1 MFVVHSTLSEQSLQK
16 NSECNSDSDQPNLKV
31 SMAYNLRHDFPISSV
46 EPFVKDIIRS
56 VASLPRRQKQLVL
69 VLMDLCALP
78 LMMWLAYAIRLA
90 RPNVEVMSGL
100 EAWYLYV
107 SILGVLIFALLGI
120 YSAIVRSFNEDYLLR
135 ISIGT
140 FVQIV
145 ALYVIKKL
153 DLAFIPMSIP
163 LMYGF
168 MLFSYMWWSR
178 AVIRYATIKTF
189 AKKQTLTRVAIYGA
203 GLAGQQIAAAL
214 NRSDDYLPVCFIDD
228 KKSLQ
233 GQSLSGL
240 KIYSPKRAATKF
252 GKFAIAEV
260 LLAMPSVGRARKKEI
275 IESFDSADVK
285 IMELPGVTQLV
296 DGQVQIS
303 DIHEVDIIDLLG
315 RDPVPPKPE
324 LLEKNIKD
332 KVVMVTGA
340 GGSIG
345 SELCRQIVKHQPK
358 MLVLFEM
365 SEFALYS
372 IDRELQTSGIRVI
385 PVLGSVTNQTKL
397 ERIIAQY
404 KVQTVYHAAAYKHV
418 PLVEANP
425 FEGIYNTSIGTARSV
440 DAAVNQGVE
449 TFVLIST
456 DKAVRPTNVMGASK
470 RMAELYCQGLASTN
484 PKTQISIVRFGNV
497 LGSSGSVVPLFKKQ
511 IAQGGPVTVTH
522 PEVTRY
528 FMTIPEAAQLV
539 IQAGAM
545 GTGGDVFLLD
555 MGEPVKIVDL
565 AKQMIRLSGFKT
577 MDDKGNGDIEIQFT
591 GLRPGE
597 KLYEELL
604 IDQENV
610 EKTGH
615 ERILKSFE
623 KYSEYPEI
631 YKVFNSLSESVDHS
645 NFNQLTDILKK
656 YVDGY
661 RAC

>member
-1 MFVVHSTLSEQSLQK
+1 
-16 NSECNSDSDQPNLKV
+16 
-31 SMAYNLRHDFPISSV
+31 
-46 EPFVKDIIRS
+46 VKDIIRS
-56 VASLPRRQKQLVL
+56 IASLPRRQKQVVL
-69 VLMDLCALP
+69 VTMDLCMLP

-90 RPNVEVMSGL
+90 RPNVTVMQGL
-100 EAWYLYV
+100 EAWYIYV
-107 SILGVLIFALLGI
+107 AITGVLIFALLGI
-120 YSAIVRSFNEDYLLR
+120 YRAIVRSFNEDYLLR
-135 ISIGT
+135 ISIAT
-140 FVQIV
+140 FIQIV
-145 ALYVIKKL
+145 ALYAVKKL
-153 DLAFIPMSIP
+153 DFAFIPMSIP

-178 AVIRYATIKTF
+178 AVIRYATLKTF
-189 AKKQTLTRVAIYGA
+189 AKKQIRKRVAIYGA

-228 KKSLQ
+228 EKSLR

-240 KIYSPKRAATKF
+240 KIYSPQKAQKKLGKF
-252 GKFAIAEV
+252 GIEEV
-260 LLAMPSVGRARKKEI
+260 LLAMPSVGRTRKKEI
-275 IESFDSADVK
+275 IESFEATDVK

-296 DGQVQIS
+296 DGKVKVS
-303 DIHEVDIIDLLG
+303 DIREVDIIDLLG

-324 LLEKNIKD
+324 LLEKNIKN

-372 IDRELQTSGIRVI
+372 IDRELQTSGMQIVPI
-385 PVLGSVTNQTKL
+385 LGSVTNQAKL
-397 ERIIAQY
+397 ERILQQY
-404 KVQTVYHAAAYKHV
+404 QVKTVYHAAAYKHV

-425 FEGIYNTSIGTARSV
+425 LEGIYNTSIGTQRSV
-440 DAAVNQGVE
+440 NAAVAKGVE

-470 RMAELYCQGLASTN
+470 RMAELYCQGLAATN

-545 GTGGDVFLLD
+545 GMGGDVFLLD
-555 MGEPVKIVDL
+555 MGDSVKVVEL
-565 AKQMIRLSGFKT
+565 AKQMIRLSGFRPVNEDG
-577 MDDKGNGDIEIQFT
+577 MGDIKILFT

-604 IDQENV
+604 IDVENI
-610 EKTGH
+610 KYTDH
-615 ERILKSFE
+615 ERILKSYENYFTFE
-623 KYSEYPEI
+623 EIQSGFLNFEMLIKEFDIDAVKVVLHHYVEGYS
-631 YKVFNSLSESVDHS
+631 
-645 NFNQLTDILKK
+645 
-656 YVDGY
+656 
-661 RAC
+661 

>member
-1 MFVVHSTLSEQSLQK
+1 M
-16 NSECNSDSDQPNLKV
+16 
-31 SMAYNLRHDFPISSV
+31 
-46 EPFVKDIIRS
+46 KDIIRYL
-56 VASLPRRQKQLVL
+56 ASLPRHQKQIVL
-69 VLMDLCALP
+69 VAMDICVLP
-78 LMMWLAYAIRLA
+78 VIMWLVYAIRLA
-90 RPNVEVMSGL
+90 RPNVLVMEGL
-100 EAWYLYV
+100 EFWYLYV
-107 SILGVLIFALLGI
+107 GAFGVLIFALIGI

-135 ISIGT
+135 LSIAT
-140 FVQIV
+140 FIQIV
-145 ALYVIKKL
+145 ALYAVKKL

-168 MLFSYMWWSR
+168 VLFSWMWWSR
-178 AVIRYATIKTF
+178 ALIRYLTLRTF
-189 AKKQTLTRVAIYGA
+189 AKKANRKRVAIYGA

-214 NRSDDYLPVCFIDD
+214 FRSDNYLPVCFIDD
-228 KKSLQ
+228 KASLQ

-240 KIYSPKRAATKF
+240 KIYSPKKAL
-252 GKFAIAEV
+252 GKFRKFHIEEI

-275 IESFDSADVK
+275 IESFEQADVK

-296 DGQVQIS
+296 DGQVKVS
-303 DIHEVDIIDLLG
+303 DIREVDIIDLLG

-324 LLEKNIKD
+324 LLEKNIKN
-332 KVVMVTGA
+332 KVVIVTGA

-358 MLVLFEM
+358 LLVLFEM

-372 IDRELQTSGIRVI
+372 IDRELQTSGVQVV
-385 PVLGSVTNQTKL
+385 PVLGSVTNQVKL
-397 ERIIAQY
+397 ERILQQY
-404 KVQTVYHAAAYKHV
+404 QVQTVYHAAAYKHV

-425 FEGIYNTSIGTARSV
+425 FEGVYNTSIGTARSV

-470 RMAELYCQGLASTN
+470 RMAELYCQGLAATK

-545 GTGGDVFLLD
+545 GMGGDVFLLD
-555 MGEPVKIVDL
+555 MGEPVKIIDL
-565 AKQMIRLSGFKT
+565 AKQMIRLSGLRPV
-577 MDDKGNGDIEIQFT
+577 DENGIGDIEIQFT

-604 IDQENV
+604 IDAEGVGTTEHQ
-610 EKTGH
+610 
-615 ERILKSFE
+615 RILKSFE
-623 KYSEYPEI
+623 KYFSFQEI
-631 YKVFNSLSESVDHS
+631 KMIFKQFESIFWE
-645 NFNQLTDILKK
+645 NNQDNLNEILTK
-656 YVDGY
+656 YVDGFI
-661 RAC
+661 R

>member
-1 MFVVHSTLSEQSLQK
+1 M
-16 NSECNSDSDQPNLKV
+16 
-31 SMAYNLRHDFPISSV
+31 
-46 EPFVKDIIRS
+46 
-56 VASLPRRQKQLVL
+56 
-69 VLMDLCALP
+69 VLMDICILP

-90 RPNVEVMSGL
+90 RPNVQVMQGL
-100 EAWYLYV
+100 DAWYIYV
-107 SILGVLIFALLGI
+107 GVVGILIFALLGI
-120 YSAIVRSFNEDYLLR
+120 YRAIVRSFNEDYLLR
-135 ISIGT
+135 ILIGT
-140 FVQIV
+140 FIQIV
-145 ALYVIKKL
+145 ALYTIKKL
-153 DLAFIPMSIP
+153 NVAFIPMSIP

-178 AVIRYATIKTF
+178 AVIRYATLKTF
-189 AKKQTLTRVAIYGA
+189 AKKQSRKRVAIYGA

-228 KKSLQ
+228 KRSLH

-240 KIYSPKRAATKF
+240 KIYSPKKAQKKLGKF
-252 GKFAIAEV
+252 GIEEV

-275 IESFDSADVK
+275 IESFEATDVK

-296 DGQVQIS
+296 DGKVKVS
-303 DIHEVDIIDLLG
+303 DIREVDIIDLLG

-324 LLEKNIKD
+324 LLEKNIKH

-358 MLVLFEM
+358 LLVLFEM

-372 IDRELQTSGIRVI
+372 IDRELQTSGVQVI
-385 PVLGSVTNQTKL
+385 PVLGSVTNQQKL
-397 ERIIAQY
+397 ERILQQY
-404 KVQTVYHAAAYKHV
+404 AVQTVYHTAAYKHV

-425 FEGIYNTSIGTARSV
+425 FEGIYNTSIGTQRSV
-440 DAAVNQGVE
+440 DAAVAQGVE

-565 AKQMIRLSGFKT
+565 AKQMIRLSGFRAI
-577 MDDKGNGDIEIQFT
+577 DENGLGDIEIQFT

-604 IDQENV
+604 IDADNV
-610 EKTGH
+610 EKTKH

-623 KYSEYPEI
+623 KYREYDEI
-631 YKVFNSLSESVDHS
+631 TFIFCDLKKLCYS
-645 NFNQLTDILKK
+645 NNLLLLNDILTK

-661 RAC
+661 LCK

>member
-1 MFVVHSTLSEQSLQK
+1 M
-16 NSECNSDSDQPNLKV
+16 
-31 SMAYNLRHDFPISSV
+31 
-46 EPFVKDIIRS
+46 KDIIRYL
-56 VASLPRRQKQLVL
+56 ASLPRRQKQIVL
-69 VLMDLCALP
+69 VAMDICVLP
-78 LMMWLAYAIRLA
+78 VIMWLVYAIRLA
-90 RPNVEVMSGL
+90 TPNVAVMQGL
-100 EAWYLYV
+100 DFWYVYV
-107 SILGVLIFALLGI
+107 GVFGVLIFTLLGI

-135 ISIGT
+135 LSIAT
-140 FVQIV
+140 FIQIV
-145 ALYVIKKL
+145 GLYAIKKL
-153 DLAFIPMSIP
+153 NLAFIPMSIP

-168 MLFSYMWWSR
+168 VLFSYMWWSR
-178 AVIRYATIKTF
+178 AVIRYATLRTF
-189 AKKQTLTRVAIYGA
+189 AKKQNRKRVAIYGA

-214 NRSDDYLPVCFIDD
+214 HRSDDYLPICFIDD
-228 KKSLQ
+228 KASLH

-240 KIYSPKRAATKF
+240 KIYAPKKALGKL
-252 GKFAIAEV
+252 GKFHIEEI
-260 LLAMPSVGRARKKEI
+260 LLAMPSVGRARKKEM
-275 IESFDSADVK
+275 IESFELADVK

-296 DGQVQIS
+296 GGQVQVS
-303 DIHEVDIIDLLG
+303 DIREVDIIDLLG

-324 LLEKNIKD
+324 LLEKNIKN

-358 MLVLFEM
+358 LLVLFEM

-372 IDRELQTSGIRVI
+372 IDRELQNSGIQVV
-385 PVLGSVTNQTKL
+385 PVLGSVTNQAKL
-397 ERIIAQY
+397 ERIIAEYQ
-404 KVQTVYHAAAYKHV
+404 VQTVYHAAAYKHV

-484 PKTQISIVRFGNV
+484 PQTQISIVRFGNV

-565 AKQMIRLSGFKT
+565 AKQMIRLSGFRPV
-577 MDDKGNGDIEIQFT
+577 DENGLGDIEIQFT

-604 IDQENV
+604 IDEENV
-610 EKTGH
+610 EKTEH
-615 ERILKSFE
+615 ERILRSYE
-623 KYSEYPEI
+623 KYYNFEEI
-631 YKVFNSLSESVDHS
+631 YTVFIQLEQSCRIY
-645 NFNQLTDILKK
+645 NFLKIIEFLKK

-661 RAC
+661 SYNDESKYTE

>member
-1 MFVVHSTLSEQSLQK
+1 MFW
-16 NSECNSDSDQPNLKV
+16 
-31 SMAYNLRHDFPISSV
+31 
-46 EPFVKDIIRS
+46 
-56 VASLPRRQKQLVL
+56 

-78 LMMWLAYAIRLA
+78 IMLWLVYAIRLA
-90 RPNVEVMSGL
+90 KPDVAVMQGIDF
-100 EAWYLYV
+100 WYLYV
-107 SILGVLIFALLGI
+107 GVIGVVIFAFLGV
-120 YSAIVRSFNEDYLLR
+120 YRAIVRSFNEDYLLR
-135 ISIGT
+135 ILIAT
-140 FVQIV
+140 FIQIV
-145 ALYVIKKL
+145 ALYAIKKL
-153 DLAFIPMSIP
+153 SLAFIPMSIP

-168 MLFSYMWWSR
+168 VLFSYMWWSR
-178 AVIRYATIKTF
+178 AIVRYVTLRTF
-189 AKKQTLTRVAIYGA
+189 AKKQQRKRVAIYGA

-214 NRSDDYLPVCFIDD
+214 NRSDDYLPVFFIDD

-233 GQSLSGL
+233 GRSLSGL
-240 KIYSPKRAATKF
+240 KIYSAKRAQHQLA
-252 GKFAIAEV
+252 KFAIEEI
-260 LLAMPSVGRARKKEI
+260 LLAMPSVGRIRKKEL
-275 IESFDSADVK
+275 IESFQQSNVK

-296 DGQVQIS
+296 DGRVHVS
-303 DIHEVDIIDLLG
+303 DIREVDIIDLLG
-315 RDPVPPKPE
+315 RDPVPPKVE
-324 LLEKNIKD
+324 LLEKNIQH

-358 MLVLFEM
+358 CLILFEI

-372 IDRELQTSGIRVI
+372 IDRELQNSTIQIVPI
-385 PVLGSVTNQTKL
+385 LGSVTHQAKL
-397 ERIIAQY
+397 ERVIAEYQ
-404 KVQTVYHAAAYKHV
+404 VQTVYHAAAYKHV

-440 DAAVNQGVE
+440 DAAVNKGVE

-470 RMAELYCQGLASTN
+470 RMAELYCQGLAAIH

-497 LGSSGSVVPLFKKQ
+497 LGSSGSVVPLFKQQ
-511 IAQGGPVTVTH
+511 IAQGGPITVTD

-555 MGEPVKIVDL
+555 MGEPIKIVDL
-565 AKQMIRLSGFKT
+565 AQQMIRLSGLKPINE
-577 MDDKGNGDIEIQFT
+577 KGIGDIAIQFT

-604 IDQENV
+604 IDAENV
-610 EKTGH
+610 QKTAH
-615 ERILKSFE
+615 ERILRSYEHF
-623 KYSEYPEI
+623 YMWSEI
-631 YKVFNSLSESVDHS
+631 DQIFQDLNQCVDNNNLNWVFH
-645 NFNQLTDILKK
+645 ILEK

-661 RAC
+661 QPSKFLKIL

>member
-1 MFVVHSTLSEQSLQK
+1 M
-16 NSECNSDSDQPNLKV
+16 
-31 SMAYNLRHDFPISSV
+31 
-46 EPFVKDIIRS
+46 KDIIRS
-56 VASLPRRQKQLVL
+56 IASLPRRQKQIVL
-69 VLMDLCALP
+69 VLMDICVLP

-90 RPNVEVMSGL
+90 RPNVQVMQGL
-100 EAWYLYV
+100 DAWYIYV
-107 SILGVLIFALLGI
+107 GIFGIAIFALLGI
-120 YSAIVRSFNEDYLLR
+120 YRAIVRSFNEDYLLR
-135 ISIGT
+135 ILIGT
-140 FVQIV
+140 FIQIV
-145 ALYVIKKL
+145 ALYTIKKL
-153 DLAFIPMSIP
+153 NVAFIPMSIP

-178 AVIRYATIKTF
+178 AFIRYATLKTF
-189 AKKQTLTRVAIYGA
+189 AKKQSRKRVAIYGA

-228 KKSLQ
+228 KRSLQ

-240 KIYSPKRAATKF
+240 KIYSPTKAQTKSGKF
-252 GKFAIAEV
+252 GIEEV

-296 DGQVQIS
+296 DGQVQVS
-303 DIHEVDIIDLLG
+303 DIREVDIIDLLG
-315 RDPVPPKPE
+315 RDPVPPKAE
-324 LLEKNIKD
+324 LLEKNIKK

-358 MLVLFEM
+358 LLVLFEM

-372 IDRELQTSGIRVI
+372 IDRELQASDIQII
-385 PVLGSVTNQTKL
+385 PVLGSVTNQSKL
-397 ERIIAQY
+397 ERILQQY
-404 KVQTVYHAAAYKHV
+404 AVQTVYHAAAYKHV

-425 FEGIYNTSIGTARSV
+425 FEGIYNTSIGTQRSV
-440 DAAVNQGVE
+440 DAAVNQNVE

-484 PKTQISIVRFGNV
+484 PKTQISLVRFGNV

-528 FMTIPEAAQLV
+528 FMTITEAAQLV

-565 AKQMIRLSGFKT
+565 AKQMIRLSGFKPV
-577 MDDKGNGDIEIQFT
+577 DEKGLGDIKIEFT

-604 IDQENV
+604 IDAGNV
-610 EKTGH
+610 EKTKH

-623 KYSEYPEI
+623 QFYSIKEMKEVYVNFEKI
-631 YKVFNSLSESVDHS
+631 HKDEDMLILYKTLENH
-645 NFNQLTDILKK
+645 
-656 YVDGY
+656 VDGFV
-661 RAC
+661 R

>member
-1 MFVVHSTLSEQSLQK
+1 M
-16 NSECNSDSDQPNLKV
+16 
-31 SMAYNLRHDFPISSV
+31 
-46 EPFVKDIIRS
+46 KDIIRYL
-56 VASLPRRQKQLVL
+56 ASLPRHQKQIVL
-69 VLMDLCALP
+69 VAMDICVLP
-78 LMMWLAYAIRLA
+78 VIMWLVYAIRLA
-90 RPNVEVMSGL
+90 RPNVSVMAGL
-100 EAWYLYV
+100 EFWYIYV
-107 SILGVLIFALLGI
+107 GVFSVLIFALMGI

-135 ISIGT
+135 LSVAT
-140 FVQIV
+140 FIHIV
-145 ALYVIKKL
+145 ALYAVKKL

-168 MLFSYMWWSR
+168 VLFSWMWWSR
-178 AVIRYATIKTF
+178 ALIRYLTLRTF
-189 AKKQTLTRVAIYGA
+189 AKKASRKRVAIYGA

-214 NRSDDYLPVCFIDD
+214 FRSDNYLPVCFIDD
-228 KKSLQ
+228 KTSLQ

-240 KIYSPKRAATKF
+240 KIYAPKRAL
-252 GKFAIAEV
+252 GKFRKFHIEEI
-260 LLAMPSVGRARKKEI
+260 LLAMPSVSRARKKEI
-275 IESFDSADVK
+275 IESFEQADVK

-296 DGQVQIS
+296 DGQVKVS
-303 DIHEVDIIDLLG
+303 DIREVDIIDLLG

-324 LLEKNIKD
+324 LLEKNIKN

-358 MLVLFEM
+358 LLVLYEM
-365 SEFALYS
+365 SEFALYF
-372 IDRELQTSGIRVI
+372 IDRELQSSGMKVI

-397 ERIIAQY
+397 ERVLVQY
-404 KVQTVYHAAAYKHV
+404 QVQTVYHAAAYKHV

-470 RMAELYCQGLASTN
+470 RMAELYCQGLAATK

-545 GTGGDVFLLD
+545 GAGGDVFLLD

-565 AKQMIRLSGFKT
+565 AKQMIRLSGLRPI
-577 MDDKGNGDIEIQFT
+577 DENGIGDIEIQFT

-604 IDQENV
+604 IDQEGV
-610 EKTGH
+610 EQTDH

-623 KYSEYPEI
+623 KYIDYTEVRKIFINLNSACITFDNFVLEI
-631 YKVFNSLSESVDHS
+631 ILS
-645 NFNQLTDILKK
+645 K

-661 RAC
+661 HKDIF

>member
-1 MFVVHSTLSEQSLQK
+1 M
-16 NSECNSDSDQPNLKV
+16 
-31 SMAYNLRHDFPISSV
+31 
-46 EPFVKDIIRS
+46 KDIIRS
-56 VASLPRRQKQLVL
+56 IASLPRRQKQIVL
-69 VLMDLCALP
+69 VLMDICVLP

-90 RPNVEVMSGL
+90 RPNVQVMQGL
-100 EAWYLYV
+100 DAWYIYV
-107 SILGVLIFALLGI
+107 GICGIAIFALLGI
-120 YSAIVRSFNEDYLLR
+120 YRAIVRSFNEDYLLR
-135 ISIGT
+135 ILIGT
-140 FVQIV
+140 FIQIV
-145 ALYVIKKL
+145 ALYTIKKL
-153 DLAFIPMSIP
+153 NVAFIPMSIP

-178 AVIRYATIKTF
+178 AVIRYATLKTF
-189 AKKQTLTRVAIYGA
+189 AKKQSRKRVAIYGA

-228 KKSLQ
+228 KRSLH

-240 KIYSPKRAATKF
+240 KIYSPKKAQAKLGKF
-252 GKFAIAEV
+252 GIEEV

-275 IESFDSADVK
+275 IESFDTADVK

-296 DGQVQIS
+296 DGKVKVS
-303 DIHEVDIIDLLG
+303 DIREVDIIDLLG

-324 LLEKNIKD
+324 LLEKNIKN

-372 IDRELQTSGIRVI
+372 IDRELQASDIQII
-385 PVLGSVTNQTKL
+385 PVLGSVTNQQKL
-397 ERIIAQY
+397 ERIIQEY

-425 FEGIYNTSIGTARSV
+425 FEGIYNTSIGTQRSV
-440 DAAVNQGVE
+440 DAAVNQNVE

-565 AKQMIRLSGFKT
+565 AKQMIRLSGFRAI
-577 MDDKGNGDIEIQFT
+577 DENGIGDIEIQFT

-604 IDQENV
+604 IDADNV
-610 EKTGH
+610 EKTEH
-615 ERILKSFE
+615 ERILKSYE
-623 KYSEYPEI
+623 KYYGYLEVSEI
-631 YKVFNSLSESVDHS
+631 FIQLKNYKHRDDLKELF
-645 NFNQLTDILKK
+645 TILKK

-661 RAC
+661 CSASIDK

>member
-1 MFVVHSTLSEQSLQK
+1 MLSSFES
-16 NSECNSDSDQPNLKV
+16 
-31 SMAYNLRHDFPISSV
+31 
-46 EPFVKDIIRS
+46 FVKDIIRTI
-56 VASLPRRQKQLVL
+56 ASLPRRQKQIVL
-69 VLMDLCALP
+69 VTMDILMLP
-78 LMMWLAYAIRLA
+78 FMMWLAYAIRLA
-90 RPNVEVMSGL
+90 RPNVQVMQGL
-100 EAWYLYV
+100 DAWYLYV
-107 SILGVLIFALLGI
+107 GAFGILVFALLGI
-120 YSAIVRSFNEDYLLR
+120 YKAIVRSFNEDYLLR

-140 FVQIV
+140 FIQIV
-145 ALYVIKKL
+145 ALYILKKI
-153 DLAFIPMSIP
+153 DGAFIPMSIP

-178 AVIRYATIKTF
+178 AVIRYATLKTF
-189 AKKQTLTRVAIYGA
+189 AKKQNRKRVAIYGA

-240 KIYSPKRAATKF
+240 KIYSAKCAQSKLGKF
-252 GKFAIAEV
+252 GIEEI
-260 LLAMPSVGRARKKEI
+260 LLAMPSVGRARKKEM
-275 IESFDSADVK
+275 IESLEVTDVK

-296 DGQVQIS
+296 DGQVKVS
-303 DIHEVDIIDLLG
+303 DIREVDIIDLLG
-315 RDPVPPKPE
+315 RDPVPPKTE
-324 LLEKNIKD
+324 LLEKNIKN

-345 SELCRQIVKHQPK
+345 SELCRQIMKHQPK
-358 MLVLFEM
+358 YLVLFEM

-372 IDRELQTSGIRVI
+372 IDHELQDSGIQVI
-385 PVLGSVTNQTKL
+385 PVLGSVTNQQKL
-397 ERIIAQY
+397 ERIIAEYQ
-404 KVQTVYHAAAYKHV
+404 VQTVYHAAAYKHV

-470 RMAELYCQGLASTN
+470 RMAELYCQGLAATK

-511 IAQGGPVTVTH
+511 IAQGGPITVTH

-565 AKQMIRLSGFKT
+565 AKQMIRLSGFRPV
-577 MDDKGNGDIEIQFT
+577 DENGLGDIEIQFT

-610 EKTGH
+610 EKTDH
-615 ERILKSFE
+615 ERILKSYESFHHFMVMQAVFMQLE
-623 KYSEYPEI
+623 KNIYSNDNI
-631 YKVFNSLSESVDHS
+631 
-645 NFNQLTDILKK
+645 QLKQILIQ

-661 RAC
+661 QTVS

>member
-1 MFVVHSTLSEQSLQK
+1 MK
-16 NSECNSDSDQPNLKV
+16 
-31 SMAYNLRHDFPISSV
+31 DF
-46 EPFVKDIIRS
+46 IRS
-56 VASLPRRQKQLVL
+56 IASLPRRQKQVVL
-69 VLMDLCALP
+69 VTMDMCMLP

-90 RPNVEVMSGL
+90 RPNVTVMQGL
-100 EAWYLYV
+100 EAWYIY
-107 SILGVLIFALLGI
+107 IAIAGVLIFVLLGI
-120 YSAIVRSFNEDYLLR
+120 YRAIVRSFNEDYLLR

-140 FVQIV
+140 FIQIV
-145 ALYVIKKL
+145 ALYAIKKL
-153 DLAFIPMSIP
+153 DVAFIPMSIP

-178 AVIRYATIKTF
+178 AVIRYATLKTF
-189 AKKQTLTRVAIYGA
+189 AKKQSRKRVAIYGA

-228 KKSLQ
+228 KRSLQ

-240 KIYSPKRAATKF
+240 KIYAPQRAAAKLGKF
-252 GKFAIAEV
+252 GIEEV

-275 IESFDSADVK
+275 IESFEATDVK

-296 DGQVQIS
+296 DGKVKVS
-303 DIHEVDIIDLLG
+303 DIREVDIIDLLG

-324 LLEKNIKD
+324 LLEKNIKN

-358 MLVLFEM
+358 LLVLFEM

-372 IDRELQTSGIRVI
+372 IDRELQTSGVQVI
-385 PVLGSVTNQTKL
+385 PVLGSVTNQQKL
-397 ERIIAQY
+397 ERILQQY
-404 KVQTVYHAAAYKHV
+404 AVQTVYHTAAYKHV

-425 FEGIYNTSIGTARSV
+425 FEGIYNTSIGTQRSV
-440 DAAVNQGVE
+440 DAAVAQGVE

-565 AKQMIRLSGFKT
+565 AKQMIRLSGFRAI
-577 MDDKGNGDIEIQFT
+577 DENGLGDIEIQYT

-604 IDQENV
+604 IDATGV
-610 EKTGH
+610 EKTQH

-623 KYSEYPEI
+623 KFYGHSEISNVYNEFNEI
-631 YKVFNSLSESVDHS
+631 MSDENKA
-645 NFNQLTDILKK
+645 QLMKMLKT
-656 YVDGY
+656 YVDGFISV
-661 RAC
+661 

>member
-1 MFVVHSTLSEQSLQK
+1 M
-16 NSECNSDSDQPNLKV
+16 
-31 SMAYNLRHDFPISSV
+31 
-46 EPFVKDIIRS
+46 KDIIRYL
-56 VASLPRRQKQLVL
+56 ASLPRRQKQLVF
-69 VLMDLCALP
+69 VAMDVCVLP
-78 LMMWLAYAIRLA
+78 LIMWLVYAIRLA
-90 RPNVEVMSGL
+90 KPNVPVMQGL
-100 EAWYLYV
+100 DFWYLYV
-107 SILGVLIFALLGI
+107 GMFGVLIFALLGI

-135 ISIGT
+135 ISIAT
-140 FVQIV
+140 FIQIV
-145 ALYVIKKL
+145 GLYAIKKL

-168 MLFSYMWWSR
+168 MLFSWMWWSR
-178 AVIRYATIKTF
+178 AVIRYATLKTF
-189 AKKQTLTRVAIYGA
+189 AKKQNRKRVAIYGA

-214 NRSDDYLPVCFIDD
+214 FRSDDYLPVCFIDD
-228 KKSLQ
+228 KASLQ

-240 KIYSPKRAATKF
+240 SIYSPKRISNKL
-252 GKFAIAEV
+252 GKFQIEEI

-275 IESFDSADVK
+275 IESFELADVK

-296 DGQVQIS
+296 DGQVKVS
-303 DIHEVDIIDLLG
+303 DIREVDIIDLLG
-315 RDPVPPKPE
+315 RGPVPPKAE
-324 LLEKNIKD
+324 LLEKNMKD
-332 KVVMVTGA
+332 NVVMVTGA

-358 MLVLFEM
+358 ILVLFEM

-372 IDRELQTSGIRVI
+372 IDRELQNLAVQIV
-385 PVLGSVTNQTKL
+385 PVLGSVTNQAKL
-397 ERIIAQY
+397 ERVIAAYQ
-404 KVQTVYHAAAYKHV
+404 VQTVYHAAAYKHV

-470 RMAELYCQGLASTN
+470 RMAELYCQALASTN

-511 IAQGGPVTVTH
+511 IATGGPVTVTH
-522 PEVTRY
+522 PDVTRY

-565 AKQMIRLSGFKT
+565 AKQMIRLSGFKP
-577 MDDKGNGDIEIQFT
+577 MDEKGHGDIEIQFT

-604 IDQENV
+604 IDHENV
-610 EKTGH
+610 EKTEH
-615 ERILKSFE
+615 QRILKSYEIF
-623 KYSEYPEI
+623 YSYNEI
-631 YKVFNSLSESVDHS
+631 FNIFNDLKVYVNHNQISELLS
-645 NFNQLTDILKK
+645 ILVK

-661 RAC
+661 KPHLNSNN

>member
-1 MFVVHSTLSEQSLQK
+1 MK
-16 NSECNSDSDQPNLKV
+16 
-31 SMAYNLRHDFPISSV
+31 DF
-46 EPFVKDIIRS
+46 IRS
-56 VASLPRRQKQLVL
+56 IASLPRRQKQVVL
-69 VLMDLCALP
+69 VTMDMCILP

-90 RPNVEVMSGL
+90 RPNVTVMQGL
-100 EAWYLYV
+100 EAWYIYV
-107 SILGVLIFALLGI
+107 AITGVLIFALLGI
-120 YSAIVRSFNEDYLLR
+120 YRAIVRSFNEDYLLR

-140 FVQIV
+140 FIQIV
-145 ALYVIKKL
+145 ALYAIKKL
-153 DLAFIPMSIP
+153 DVAFIPMSIP

-178 AVIRYATIKTF
+178 AVIRYATLKTF
-189 AKKQTLTRVAIYGA
+189 AKKQTRKRVAIYGA

-228 KKSLQ
+228 KKSLK

-240 KIYSPKRAATKF
+240 KIYSPKKAQKKLGKF
-252 GKFAIAEV
+252 GIEEV

-275 IESFDSADVK
+275 IESFDATDVK

-296 DGQVQIS
+296 DGKVKVS
-303 DIHEVDIIDLLG
+303 DIREVDIIDLLG

-345 SELCRQIVKHQPK
+345 SELCRQIVKYQPK

-372 IDRELQTSGIRVI
+372 IDRELQTSGVPIVA
-385 PVLGSVTNQTKL
+385 VLGSVTHQAKL
-397 ERIIAQY
+397 ERVLQEHR
-404 KVQTVYHAAAYKHV
+404 VQTVYHAAAYKHV

-425 FEGIYNTSIGTARSV
+425 FEGIYNTSIGTQRSV
-440 DAAVNQGVE
+440 DAAVAQGVE

-470 RMAELYCQGLASTN
+470 RMAELYCQGLASTH

-555 MGEPVKIVDL
+555 MGESVKIVDL
-565 AKQMIRLSGFKT
+565 ARQMIRLSGFRPV
-577 MDDKGNGDIEIQFT
+577 DENEIGDIEIQFT

-604 IDQENV
+604 IDVDNV

-623 KYSEYPEI
+623 KYFGFEETQESFVQLQKVHKDENKSELI
-631 YKVFNSLSESVDHS
+631 KL
-645 NFNQLTDILKK
+645 LKK
-656 YVDGY
+656 DVDGY
-661 RAC
+661 LLNIVS

>member
-1 MFVVHSTLSEQSLQK
+1 M
-16 NSECNSDSDQPNLKV
+16 
-31 SMAYNLRHDFPISSV
+31 
-46 EPFVKDIIRS
+46 KDIIRS
-56 VASLPRRQKQLVL
+56 IASLPRRQKQIVL
-69 VLMDLCALP
+69 VLMDICVLP

-90 RPNVEVMSGL
+90 RPNVQVMQGL
-100 EAWYLYV
+100 DAWYIYV
-107 SILGVLIFALLGI
+107 GILGIAIFALLGI
-120 YSAIVRSFNEDYLLR
+120 YRAIVRSFNEDYLLR
-135 ISIGT
+135 ILIGT
-140 FVQIV
+140 FIQIV
-145 ALYVIKKL
+145 ALYTIKKL
-153 DLAFIPMSIP
+153 NVAFIPMSIP

-178 AVIRYATIKTF
+178 AVIRYATLKTF
-189 AKKQTLTRVAIYGA
+189 AKKQSRKRVAIYGA

-228 KKSLQ
+228 KRSLH

-240 KIYSPKRAATKF
+240 KIYSPKKAQAKLGKF
-252 GKFAIAEV
+252 GIEEV
-260 LLAMPSVGRARKKEI
+260 LLAMPSVGRTRKKEI

-296 DGQVQIS
+296 DGQVQVS
-303 DIHEVDIIDLLG
+303 DIREVDIIDLLG
-315 RDPVPPKPE
+315 RDPVPPKAE
-324 LLEKNIKD
+324 LLEKNIKN

-345 SELCRQIVKHQPK
+345 SELCRQIVKYQPK

-372 IDRELQTSGIRVI
+372 IDRELQASDIQII
-385 PVLGSVTNQTKL
+385 PVLGSVTNQQKL
-397 ERIIAQY
+397 ERIIQEY

-440 DAAVNQGVE
+440 EAAVKQGVE

-565 AKQMIRLSGFKT
+565 AKQMIRLSGFRAI
-577 MDDKGNGDIEIQFT
+577 DENGVGDIDIQFT

-604 IDQENV
+604 IDADNV
-610 EKTGH
+610 EKTDH
-615 ERILKSFE
+615 ERILKSYE
-623 KYSEYPEI
+623 NYYQNTEI
-631 YKVFNSLSESVDHS
+631 HNVFLEIINMCIHT
-645 NFNQLTDILKK
+645 NDISKLVKILEQ

-661 RAC
+661 SRK

>member
-1 MFVVHSTLSEQSLQK
+1 MK
-16 NSECNSDSDQPNLKV
+16 N
-31 SMAYNLRHDFPISSV
+31 
-46 EPFVKDIIRS
+46 IIRAI
-56 VASLPRRQKQLVL
+56 ASLPRRQKQIVL
-69 VLMDLCALP
+69 VVMDICVLP
-78 LMMWLAYAIRLA
+78 LMMWLVYAIRLA
-90 RPNVEVMSGL
+90 KPDVAVMPGL
-100 EAWYLYV
+100 DFWYAYV
-107 SILGVLIFALLGI
+107 GIFGVAIFALLGI

-135 ISIGT
+135 ISIAT
-140 FVQIV
+140 FIQIV
-145 ALYVIKKL
+145 ALYALKKL
-153 DLAFIPMSIP
+153 DAAFIPMSIP

-168 MLFSYMWWSR
+168 VLFSWMWWSR
-178 AVIRYATIKTF
+178 AVIRYATLRTF
-189 AKKQTLTRVAIYGA
+189 VKKQNRKRVAIYGA
-203 GLAGQQIAAAL
+203 GLAGQQIAEAL
-214 NRSDDYLPVCFIDD
+214 KRSDDYLPVCFIDD
-228 KKSLQ
+228 KASLQ

-240 KIYSPKRAATKF
+240 KIFAPKSALKKLGKF
-252 GKFAIAEV
+252 GIEEI
-260 LLAMPSVGRARKKEI
+260 LLAMPSVGRARKKDI
-275 IESFDSADVK
+275 IEVFESADVK

-296 DGQVQIS
+296 DGQVQVS
-303 DIHEVDIIDLLG
+303 DIREVDIIDLLG

-324 LLEKNIKD
+324 LLEKNIKN

-372 IDRELQTSGIRVI
+372 IDREMQGKGVEIVPI
-385 PVLGSVTNQTKL
+385 LGSVTNQPKL
-397 ERIIAQY
+397 ERILQQY
-404 KVQTVYHAAAYKHV
+404 GVQTVYHAAAYKHV

-440 DAAVNQGVE
+440 DAAVKQGVE

-470 RMAELYCQGLASTN
+470 RMAELYCQALAAKQQ
-484 PKTQISIVRFGNV
+484 KTQISIVRFGNV
-497 LGSSGSVVPLFKKQ
+497 LGSSGSVVPLFKRQ

-555 MGEPVKIVDL
+555 MGESVKIVDL
-565 AKQMIRLSGFKT
+565 AKQMIRLSGFKPI
-577 MDDKGNGDIEIQFT
+577 DDKGIGDIAIQFT

-604 IDQENV
+604 IDSDNV

-623 KYSEYPEI
+623 KFYEYE
-631 YKVFNSLSESVDHS
+631 L
-645 NFNQLTDILKK
+645 ILKIFNDLDRFDGGEK
-656 YVDGY
+656 DFLKLINILTLYVDGF
-661 RAC
+661 RKN

>member
-1 MFVVHSTLSEQSLQK
+1 
-16 NSECNSDSDQPNLKV
+16 
-31 SMAYNLRHDFPISSV
+31 
-46 EPFVKDIIRS
+46 VKDIIRYL
-56 VASLPRRQKQLVL
+56 ASLPRRQKQIVL
-69 VLMDLCALP
+69 VAMDICVLP
-78 LMMWLAYAIRLA
+78 VIMWLVYAIRLA
-90 RPNVEVMSGL
+90 TPNVAVMQGL
-100 EAWYLYV
+100 DFWYVYV
-107 SILGVLIFALLGI
+107 GVFGVLIFTLLGI

-135 ISIGT
+135 LSIAT
-140 FVQIV
+140 FIQIV
-145 ALYVIKKL
+145 GLYAIKKL
-153 DLAFIPMSIP
+153 NLAFIPMSIP

-168 MLFSYMWWSR
+168 VLFSYMWWSR
-178 AVIRYATIKTF
+178 AVIRYATLRTF
-189 AKKQTLTRVAIYGA
+189 AKKQNRKRVAIYGA

-214 NRSDDYLPVCFIDD
+214 HRSDDYLPICFIDD
-228 KKSLQ
+228 KASLH

-240 KIYSPKRAATKF
+240 KIYAPKKALGKL
-252 GKFAIAEV
+252 GKFHIEEI
-260 LLAMPSVGRARKKEI
+260 LLAMPSVSRTRKKEI
-275 IESFDSADVK
+275 IESFELADVK

-296 DGQVQIS
+296 GGQVQVS
-303 DIHEVDIIDLLG
+303 DIREVDIIDLLG

-324 LLEKNIKD
+324 LLEKNIKN

-358 MLVLFEM
+358 LLILFEM

-372 IDRELQTSGIRVI
+372 IDRELQNSGIQVV
-385 PVLGSVTNQTKL
+385 PVLGAVTNQAKL
-397 ERIIAQY
+397 EHIIAEYQ
-404 KVQTVYHAAAYKHV
+404 VQTVYHAAAYKHV

-440 DAAVNQGVE
+440 DAAVNQKVE

-470 RMAELYCQGLASTN
+470 RMAELYCQGLAATN
-484 PKTQISIVRFGNV
+484 PQTQISIVRFGNV

-565 AKQMIRLSGFKT
+565 AKQMIRLSGFRPI
-577 MDDKGNGDIEIQFT
+577 DENGVGDIEIQFT

-604 IDQENV
+604 IDQESV
-610 EKTGH
+610 EKTEH
-615 ERILKSFE
+615 ERIVRSFE
-623 KYSEYPEI
+623 KYYSYNEI
-631 YKVFNSLSESVDHS
+631 SHVFNDLKMYV
-645 NFNQLTDILKK
+645 NQNQIPELLTILIQ

-661 RAC
+661 KYTLKSIN

>member
-1 MFVVHSTLSEQSLQK
+1 
-16 NSECNSDSDQPNLKV
+16 
-31 SMAYNLRHDFPISSV
+31 
-46 EPFVKDIIRS
+46 VKDIIRS
-56 VASLPRRQKQLVL
+56 IASLPRRQKQIVL
-69 VLMDLCALP
+69 VLMDICVLP

-90 RPNVEVMSGL
+90 RPNVQVMQGL
-100 EAWYLYV
+100 DAWYIYV
-107 SILGVLIFALLGI
+107 GLFGIAIFALLGI
-120 YSAIVRSFNEDYLLR
+120 YRAIVRSFNEDYLLR
-135 ISIGT
+135 ILIGT
-140 FVQIV
+140 FIQIV
-145 ALYVIKKL
+145 ALYTIKKL
-153 DLAFIPMSIP
+153 NVAFIPMSIP

-178 AVIRYATIKTF
+178 AVIRYATLKTF
-189 AKKQTLTRVAIYGA
+189 AKKQSRKRVAIYGA

-228 KKSLQ
+228 KRSLQ

-240 KIYSPKRAATKF
+240 KIYAPHRAAAKLGKF
-252 GKFAIAEV
+252 GIEEV

-275 IESFDSADVK
+275 IESFDSAYAK

-296 DGQVQIS
+296 DGQVQVS
-303 DIHEVDIIDLLG
+303 DIREVDIIDLLG

-324 LLEKNIKD
+324 LLEKNIKN

-372 IDRELQTSGIRVI
+372 IDRELQASDIHII
-385 PVLGSVTNQTKL
+385 PVLGSVTNQQKL
-397 ERIIAQY
+397 ERIIQEY

-425 FEGIYNTSIGTARSV
+425 FEGIYNTSIGTQRSL
-440 DAAVNQGVE
+440 DAAVNQNVE

-555 MGEPVKIVDL
+555 MGESVKIVDL
-565 AKQMIRLSGFKT
+565 AKQMIRLSGFRAI
-577 MDDKGNGDIEIQFT
+577 DENGIGDIEIQFT

-604 IDQENV
+604 IDAENV
-610 EKTGH
+610 EKTDH

-623 KYSEYPEI
+623 EYI
-631 YKVFNSLSESVDHS
+631 A
-645 NFNQLTDILKK
+645 
-656 YVDGY
+656 YVDISNIFKDLMSLNNEGIETKKLY
-661 RAC
+661 EFLSHYVVGFKISQI

>member
-1 MFVVHSTLSEQSLQK
+1 MK
-16 NSECNSDSDQPNLKV
+16 
-31 SMAYNLRHDFPISSV
+31 DF
-46 EPFVKDIIRS
+46 IRS
-56 VASLPRRQKQLVL
+56 IASLPRRQKQVVL
-69 VLMDLCALP
+69 VTMDLCMLP

-90 RPNVEVMSGL
+90 RPNVTVMQGL
-100 EAWYLYV
+100 EAWYIYV
-107 SILGVLIFALLGI
+107 AITGVLIFALLGI
-120 YSAIVRSFNEDYLLR
+120 YRAIVRSFNEDYLLR

-140 FVQIV
+140 FIQIV
-145 ALYVIKKL
+145 ALYAIKKL
-153 DLAFIPMSIP
+153 DVAFIPMSIP

-178 AVIRYATIKTF
+178 AVIRYATLKTF
-189 AKKQTLTRVAIYGA
+189 AKKQTRKRVAIYGA

-228 KKSLQ
+228 KKSLK

-240 KIYSPKRAATKF
+240 KIYSPKKAQKKLGKF
-252 GKFAIAEV
+252 GIEEV

-275 IESFDSADVK
+275 IETFEATDVK

-296 DGQVQIS
+296 DGKVKVS
-303 DIHEVDIIDLLG
+303 DIREVDIIDLLG

-324 LLEKNIKD
+324 LLEKNIKN

-358 MLVLFEM
+358 MLVLFDM

-372 IDRELQTSGIRVI
+372 IDRELQTSSVHVI
-385 PVLGSVTNQTKL
+385 PILGSVTNQKKL
-397 ERIIAQY
+397 ERILQQY
-404 KVQTVYHAAAYKHV
+404 SVQTVYHAAAYKHV

-425 FEGIYNTSIGTARSV
+425 FEGIYNTSIGTQRSV
-440 DAAVNQGVE
+440 DAAVEQGVE

-545 GTGGDVFLLD
+545 GMGGDIFLLD
-555 MGEPVKIVDL
+555 MGESVKIVDL
-565 AKQMIRLSGFKT
+565 ARQMIRLSGFRPI
-577 MDDKGNGDIEIQFT
+577 DENGVGDIEIQFT

-604 IDQENV
+604 IDQEGV

-615 ERILKSFE
+615 ERILKCFE
-623 KYSEYPEI
+623 KFYKHDEI
-631 YKVFNSLSESVDHS
+631 SNVYNELYEIMRDESKVQFMK
-645 NFNQLTDILKK
+645 ILRT
-656 YVDGY
+656 YVDGFVHS
-661 RAC
+661 

>member
-1 MFVVHSTLSEQSLQK
+1 M
-16 NSECNSDSDQPNLKV
+16 
-31 SMAYNLRHDFPISSV
+31 
-46 EPFVKDIIRS
+46 
-56 VASLPRRQKQLVL
+56 
-69 VLMDLCALP
+69 VLMDICVLP

-90 RPNVEVMSGL
+90 RPNVQVMQGL
-100 EAWYLYV
+100 DAWYIYV
-107 SILGVLIFALLGI
+107 GILGIAIFALLGI
-120 YSAIVRSFNEDYLLR
+120 YRAIVRSFNEDYLLR
-135 ISIGT
+135 ILIGT
-140 FVQIV
+140 FIQIV
-145 ALYVIKKL
+145 ALYTVKKL
-153 DLAFIPMSIP
+153 NVAFIPMSIP

-178 AVIRYATIKTF
+178 AVIRYATLKTF
-189 AKKQTLTRVAIYGA
+189 AKKQSRKRVAIYGA

-228 KKSLQ
+228 KRSLQ

-240 KIYSPKRAATKF
+240 KIYAPQRAAAKLGKF
-252 GKFAIAEV
+252 GIEEV

-296 DGQVQIS
+296 DGQVQVS
-303 DIHEVDIIDLLG
+303 DIREVDIIDLLG

-324 LLEKNIKD
+324 LLEKNIKN

-358 MLVLFEM
+358 LLVLFEM

-372 IDRELQTSGIRVI
+372 IDRELQASDIQII
-385 PVLGSVTNQTKL
+385 PVLGSVTNQQKL
-397 ERIIAQY
+397 ERIIQEY

-425 FEGIYNTSIGTARSV
+425 FEGIYNTSIGTQRSV
-440 DAAVNQGVE
+440 DAAVNQNVE

-555 MGEPVKIVDL
+555 MGEPVKIIDL
-565 AKQMIRLSGFKT
+565 AKQMIRLSGFRAI
-577 MDDKGNGDIEIQFT
+577 DENGIGDIEIQFT

-604 IDQENV
+604 IDAENV
-610 EKTGH
+610 EKTDH
-615 ERILKSFE
+615 ERILKSYE
-623 KYSEYPEI
+623 KYYGYLEVSEI
-631 YKVFNSLSESVDHS
+631 FIQLKNYKYRDDLNELFK
-645 NFNQLTDILKK
+645 ILKK

-661 RAC
+661 CSASIDK

>member
-1 MFVVHSTLSEQSLQK
+1 M
-16 NSECNSDSDQPNLKV
+16 
-31 SMAYNLRHDFPISSV
+31 
-46 EPFVKDIIRS
+46 KDIIRYL
-56 VASLPRRQKQLVL
+56 ASLPRYQKQIVL
-69 VLMDLCALP
+69 VAMDICVLP
-78 LMMWLAYAIRLA
+78 VIMWLVYAIRLA
-90 RPNVEVMSGL
+90 RPNVPVMEGL
-100 EAWYLYV
+100 EFWYLYV
-107 SILGVLIFALLGI
+107 GVFGVLTFALLGI

-135 ISIGT
+135 LSIAT
-140 FVQIV
+140 FIQIV
-145 ALYVIKKL
+145 ALYAIKKL

-168 MLFSYMWWSR
+168 VLFSWMWWSR
-178 AVIRYATIKTF
+178 ALIRYLTLRTF
-189 AKKQTLTRVAIYGA
+189 AKKANRKRVAIYGA

-214 NRSDDYLPVCFIDD
+214 FRSDNYLPVCFIDD
-228 KKSLQ
+228 KTSLQ

-240 KIYSPKRAATKF
+240 KIYSPKRALSKF
-252 GKFAIAEV
+252 RKFHIEEI

-275 IESFDSADVK
+275 IESFEQADVK

-296 DGQVQIS
+296 DGQVKVS
-303 DIHEVDIIDLLG
+303 DIREVDIIDLLG
-315 RDPVPPKPE
+315 RDPIPPKPE
-324 LLEKNIKD
+324 LLEKNIKG

-358 MLVLFEM
+358 LLVLFEM

-372 IDRELQTSGIRVI
+372 IDRELQSAGVQVI
-385 PVLGSVTNQTKL
+385 PILGSVTNQTKL
-397 ERIIAQY
+397 ERVLAQY
-404 KVQTVYHAAAYKHV
+404 QVQTVYHAAAYKHV

-555 MGEPVKIVDL
+555 MGESVKIVDL
-565 AKQMIRLSGFKT
+565 ARQMIRLSGFRPV
-577 MDDKGNGDIEIQFT
+577 DEHGVGDIEIEFT

-604 IDQENV
+604 IDQDGV
-610 EKTGH
+610 KKTEH

-623 KYSEYPEI
+623 KHFDFLKIDLVFKEMGVICLEPVHLDYI
-631 YKVFNSLSESVDHS
+631 YDF
-645 NFNQLTDILKK
+645 LKD

-661 RAC
+661 LCRNDESAKKDGIN

>member
-1 MFVVHSTLSEQSLQK
+1 
-16 NSECNSDSDQPNLKV
+16 
-31 SMAYNLRHDFPISSV
+31 MA
-46 EPFVKDIIRS
+46 
-56 VASLPRRQKQLVL
+56 
-69 VLMDLCALP
+69 MDVCVLP
-78 LMMWLAYAIRLA
+78 LIMWLVYAIRLA
-90 RPNVEVMSGL
+90 KPNVPVMQGL
-100 EAWYLYV
+100 DFWYFYV
-107 SILGVLIFALLGI
+107 GMLGVLIFALLGI

-135 ISIGT
+135 ISIAT
-140 FVQIV
+140 FIQIV
-145 ALYVIKKL
+145 GLYAIKKL

-168 MLFSYMWWSR
+168 MLFSWMWWSR
-178 AVIRYATIKTF
+178 AVIRYATLKTF
-189 AKKQTLTRVAIYGA
+189 AKKQNRKRVAIYGA

-214 NRSDDYLPVCFIDD
+214 FRSDDYLPVCFIDD
-228 KKSLQ
+228 KASLQ

-240 KIYSPKRAATKF
+240 SIYSPKRVSNKL
-252 GKFAIAEV
+252 GKFQIEEI

-275 IESFDSADVK
+275 IESFELADVK

-296 DGQVQIS
+296 DGQVKVS
-303 DIHEVDIIDLLG
+303 DIREVDIIDLLG
-315 RDPVPPKPE
+315 RDPVPPKAE

-358 MLVLFEM
+358 LLVLFEM

-372 IDRELQTSGIRVI
+372 IDRELQNLAVQIV
-385 PVLGSVTNQTKL
+385 PVLGSVTNQAKL
-397 ERIIAQY
+397 ERVLQEY
-404 KVQTVYHAAAYKHV
+404 QVQTVYHAAAYKHV

-511 IAQGGPVTVTH
+511 IATGGPVTVTH
-522 PEVTRY
+522 PDVTRY

-565 AKQMIRLSGFKT
+565 AKQMIRLSGYKP
-577 MDDKGNGDIEIQFT
+577 MDENGLGDIAIQFT

-604 IDQENV
+604 IDAESV
-610 EKTGH
+610 EITDH

-623 KYSEYPEI
+623 IFYNIDEIKKVYKYFEKECVTENI
-631 YKVFNSLSESVDHS
+631 ENLI
-645 NFNQLTDILKK
+645 NILEKH
-656 YVDGY
+656 VDGY
-661 RAC
+661 VSKK

>member
-1 MFVVHSTLSEQSLQK
+1 MK
-16 NSECNSDSDQPNLKV
+16 
-31 SMAYNLRHDFPISSV
+31 DF
-46 EPFVKDIIRS
+46 IRS
-56 VASLPRRQKQLVL
+56 IASLPRRQKQIVL
-69 VLMDLCALP
+69 VLMDICVLP

-90 RPNVEVMSGL
+90 RPNVQVMQGL
-100 EAWYLYV
+100 DAWYIYV
-107 SILGVLIFALLGI
+107 GIFGIAIFALLGI
-120 YSAIVRSFNEDYLLR
+120 YRAIVRSFNEDYLLR
-135 ISIGT
+135 ILIGT
-140 FVQIV
+140 FIQIV
-145 ALYVIKKL
+145 ALYTIKKL
-153 DLAFIPMSIP
+153 NVAFIPMSIP

-178 AVIRYATIKTF
+178 AVIRYATLKTF
-189 AKKQTLTRVAIYGA
+189 AKKQSRKRVAIYGA

-228 KKSLQ
+228 KRSLQ

-240 KIYSPKRAATKF
+240 KIYSPKKAQAKLGKF
-252 GKFAIAEV
+252 GIEEV

-275 IESFDSADVK
+275 IESFDTADVK

-296 DGQVQIS
+296 DGKVKVS
-303 DIHEVDIIDLLG
+303 DIREVDIIDLLG

-324 LLEKNIKD
+324 LLEKNIKN

-372 IDRELQTSGIRVI
+372 IDRELQASDIQII
-385 PVLGSVTNQTKL
+385 PVLGSVTNQQKL
-397 ERIIAQY
+397 ERIIQEY

-425 FEGIYNTSIGTARSV
+425 FEGIYNTSIGTQRSV
-440 DAAVNQGVE
+440 DAAVNQNVE

-565 AKQMIRLSGFKT
+565 AKQMIRLSGFRAI
-577 MDDKGNGDIEIQFT
+577 DENGIGDIEVQFT

-604 IDQENV
+604 IDADNV
-610 EKTGH
+610 EKTEH
-615 ERILKSFE
+615 ERILKSYE
-623 KYSEYPEI
+623 KFYEYLEVYQI
-631 YKVFNSLSESVDHS
+631 FT
-645 NFNQLTDILKK
+645 QLKHYRHDDDLNELFKILKK

-661 RAC
+661 CSASIDK

>member
-1 MFVVHSTLSEQSLQK
+1 M
-16 NSECNSDSDQPNLKV
+16 
-31 SMAYNLRHDFPISSV
+31 
-46 EPFVKDIIRS
+46 KDIIRYL
-56 VASLPRRQKQLVL
+56 ASLPRRQKQIVL
-69 VLMDLCALP
+69 VAMDICVLP
-78 LMMWLAYAIRLA
+78 VIMWLVYAIRLA
-90 RPNVEVMSGL
+90 TPNVAVMQGL
-100 EAWYLYV
+100 DFWYVYV
-107 SILGVLIFALLGI
+107 GVFGVLIFTLLGI

-135 ISIGT
+135 LSIAT
-140 FVQIV
+140 FIQIV
-145 ALYVIKKL
+145 GLYAIKKL
-153 DLAFIPMSIP
+153 NLAFIPMSIP

-168 MLFSYMWWSR
+168 VLFSYMWWSR
-178 AVIRYATIKTF
+178 AVIRYATLRTF
-189 AKKQTLTRVAIYGA
+189 AKKQNRKRFAIYGA

-214 NRSDDYLPVCFIDD
+214 HRSDDYLPICFIDD
-228 KKSLQ
+228 KASLH

-240 KIYSPKRAATKF
+240 KIYAPKKALGKL
-252 GKFAIAEV
+252 GKFHIEEI
-260 LLAMPSVGRARKKEI
+260 LLAMPSVSRARKKEM
-275 IESFDSADVK
+275 IEFFELADVK

-296 DGQVQIS
+296 GGQVQVS
-303 DIHEVDIIDLLG
+303 DIREVDIIDLLG

-324 LLEKNIKD
+324 LLEKNIQN

-358 MLVLFEM
+358 LLVLFEM

-372 IDRELQTSGIRVI
+372 IDRELQNSGIQVV
-385 PVLGSVTNQTKL
+385 PVLGSVTNQAKL
-397 ERIIAQY
+397 ERIIAEYQI
-404 KVQTVYHAAAYKHV
+404 QTVYHAAAYKHV

-440 DAAVNQGVE
+440 DAAVKQGVE

-470 RMAELYCQGLASTN
+470 RMAELYCQGLAATK
-484 PKTQISIVRFGNV
+484 PQTQISIVRFGNV

-565 AKQMIRLSGFKT
+565 AKQMIRLSGFRPI
-577 MDDKGNGDIEIQFT
+577 DENGQGDIEIQFT

-610 EKTGH
+610 EKTEH
-615 ERILKSFE
+615 ERILKSYE
-623 KYSEYPEI
+623 KYYSWQEI
-631 YKVFNSLSESVDHS
+631 LSVFDHLNMLSRGNAETKLLYTLL
-645 NFNQLTDILKK
+645 NK
-656 YVDGY
+656 YVTGFN
-661 RAC
+661 R

>member
-1 MFVVHSTLSEQSLQK
+1 M
-16 NSECNSDSDQPNLKV
+16 
-31 SMAYNLRHDFPISSV
+31 
-46 EPFVKDIIRS
+46 KDIIRS
-56 VASLPRRQKQLVL
+56 IASLPRRQKQIVL
-69 VLMDLCALP
+69 VLMDICVLP

-90 RPNVEVMSGL
+90 RPNVQVMQGL
-100 EAWYLYV
+100 DAWYIYV
-107 SILGVLIFALLGI
+107 GLFGIAIFALLGI
-120 YSAIVRSFNEDYLLR
+120 YRAIVRSFNEDYLLR
-135 ISIGT
+135 ILIGT
-140 FVQIV
+140 FIQIV
-145 ALYVIKKL
+145 ALYTIKKL
-153 DLAFIPMSIP
+153 NVAFIPMSIP

-178 AVIRYATIKTF
+178 AVIRYATLKTF
-189 AKKQTLTRVAIYGA
+189 AKKQSRKRVAIYGA

-228 KKSLQ
+228 KRSLQ

-240 KIYSPKRAATKF
+240 KIYSPKKAQAKLGKF
-252 GKFAIAEV
+252 GIEEV
-260 LLAMPSVGRARKKEI
+260 LLAMPSVGRTRKKEI
-275 IESFDSADVK
+275 IESFDTADVK

-296 DGQVQIS
+296 DGQVQVS
-303 DIHEVDIIDLLG
+303 DIREVDIIDLLG

-324 LLEKNIKD
+324 LLEKNIKN

-372 IDRELQTSGIRVI
+372 IDRELQASDIHII
-385 PVLGSVTNQTKL
+385 PVLGSVTNQQKL
-397 ERIIAQY
+397 ERIIQEY

-425 FEGIYNTSIGTARSV
+425 FEGIYNTSIGTQRSV
-440 DAAVNQGVE
+440 DAAVNQNVE

-511 IAQGGPVTVTH
+511 IAKGGPVTVTH

-555 MGEPVKIVDL
+555 MGEPVKIIDL
-565 AKQMIRLSGFKT
+565 AKQMIRLSGFKPI
-577 MDDKGNGDIEIQFT
+577 DDKGIGDIAIQFT

-604 IDQENV
+604 IDAENV
-610 EKTGH
+610 EKTEH
-615 ERILKSFE
+615 ERILKSYE
-623 KYSEYPEI
+623 KYLSFDEVL
-631 YKVFNSLSESVDHS
+631 KVFEDLKD
-645 NFNQLTDILKK
+645 NQMLLCKLKLILNK

-661 RAC
+661 KL

>member
-1 MFVVHSTLSEQSLQK
+1 MK
-16 NSECNSDSDQPNLKV
+16 
-31 SMAYNLRHDFPISSV
+31 DF
-46 EPFVKDIIRS
+46 IRS
-56 VASLPRRQKQLVL
+56 IASLPRRQKQIVL
-69 VLMDLCALP
+69 VLMDICVLP

-90 RPNVEVMSGL
+90 RPNVQVMQGL
-100 EAWYLYV
+100 DAWYIYV
-107 SILGVLIFALLGI
+107 GIFGIAIFALLGI
-120 YSAIVRSFNEDYLLR
+120 YRAIVRSFNEDYLLR
-135 ISIGT
+135 ILIGT
-140 FVQIV
+140 FIQIV
-145 ALYVIKKL
+145 ALYTIKKL
-153 DLAFIPMSIP
+153 NVAFIPMSIP

-178 AVIRYATIKTF
+178 AVIRYATLKTF
-189 AKKQTLTRVAIYGA
+189 AKKQSRKRVAIYGA

-228 KKSLQ
+228 KRSLH

-240 KIYSPKRAATKF
+240 KIYSPKKAQAKLGKF
-252 GKFAIAEV
+252 GIEEV
-260 LLAMPSVGRARKKEI
+260 LLAMPSVGRTRKKEL
-275 IESFDSADVK
+275 IESFDAADVK

-296 DGQVQIS
+296 DGKVKVS
-303 DIHEVDIIDLLG
+303 DIREVDIIDLLG

-324 LLEKNIKD
+324 LLEKNIKN

-372 IDRELQTSGIRVI
+372 IDRELQASDIQII
-385 PVLGSVTNQTKL
+385 PVLGSVTNQQKL
-397 ERIIAQY
+397 ERIIQEY
-404 KVQTVYHAAAYKHV
+404 KVQTIYHAAAYKHV

-425 FEGIYNTSIGTARSV
+425 FEGIYNTSIGTQRSV
-440 DAAVNQGVE
+440 DAAVKQNVE

-545 GTGGDVFLLD
+545 GAGGDVFLLD

-565 AKQMIRLSGFKT
+565 AKQMIRLSGFRAIDENG
-577 MDDKGNGDIEIQFT
+577 MGDIEIQFT

-604 IDQENV
+604 IDTENV
-610 EKTGH
+610 EKTEH
-615 ERILKSFE
+615 ERILKSYE
-623 KYSEYPEI
+623 KYYGYLEVSEI
-631 YKVFNSLSESVDHS
+631 FIQLKNYKHRDDLNELF
-645 NFNQLTDILKK
+645 TILKK
-656 YVDGY
+656 YLIKLMMVYKSYNGY
-661 RAC
+661 MKMQMATT

>member
-1 MFVVHSTLSEQSLQK
+1 
-16 NSECNSDSDQPNLKV
+16 
-31 SMAYNLRHDFPISSV
+31 
-46 EPFVKDIIRS
+46 VKDLIRLI
-56 VASLPRRQKQLVL
+56 ASLPRRQKQIVL
-69 VLMDLCALP
+69 AVMDLCVLP
-78 LMMWLAYAIRLA
+78 LMMWLVYAIRLA
-90 RPNVEVMSGL
+90 KPNVPVMQGL
-100 EAWYLYV
+100 DFWYIYV
-107 SILGVLIFALLGI
+107 GFFGVAVFALLSV

-135 ISIGT
+135 ISIAV
-140 FVQIV
+140 FIQIV
-145 ALYVIKKL
+145 GLYAIKKL

-168 MLFSYMWWSR
+168 VLFSWMWWSR
-178 AVIRYATIKTF
+178 AVIRYATLRTF
-189 AKKQTLTRVAIYGA
+189 AKRQNRKRVAIYGA
-203 GLAGQQIAAAL
+203 GLAGQQIAEAL
-214 NRSDDYLPVCFIDD
+214 KRSDDYLPVCFIDD
-228 KKSLQ
+228 KASLH

-240 KIYSPKRAATKF
+240 KIYPPKRAVNKLGSF
-252 GKFAIAEV
+252 GIEEI
-260 LLAMPSVGRARKKEI
+260 LLAMPSVGRARKKDI
-275 IESFDSADVK
+275 IESFESADVK

-296 DGQVQIS
+296 DGQVSVS
-303 DIHEVDIIDLLG
+303 DIKEVDIIDLLG

-324 LLEKNIKD
+324 LLEKNIKN

-372 IDRELQTSGIRVI
+372 IDRELQDKGIQVV
-385 PVLGSVTNQTKL
+385 PVLGSVTNQQKL
-397 ERIIAQY
+397 ERILQQY
-404 KVQTVYHAAAYKHV
+404 AVQTVYHAAAYKHV

-425 FEGIYNTSIGTARSV
+425 FEGIHNTSIGTACSV
-440 DAAVNQGVE
+440 QAAVNQNVE

-470 RMAELYCQGLASTN
+470 RMAELYCQGLASAQ

-511 IAQGGPVTVTH
+511 IAKGGPVTVTH
-522 PEVTRY
+522 PDVTRY

-565 AKQMIRLSGFKT
+565 AKQMIRLSGFYPV
-577 MDDKGNGDIEIQFT
+577 DDQGIGDIAIQFT

-604 IDQENV
+604 IDADNV
-610 EKTGH
+610 EQTDH

-623 KYSEYPEI
+623 VFYSFAE
-631 YKVFNSLSESVDHS
+631 VMNTFNELERLCLDEKNKEALIS
-645 NFNQLTDILKK
+645 ILLK
-656 YVDGY
+656 YVSGFNNV
-661 RAC
+661 

>member
-1 MFVVHSTLSEQSLQK
+1 M
-16 NSECNSDSDQPNLKV
+16 
-31 SMAYNLRHDFPISSV
+31 
-46 EPFVKDIIRS
+46 KDIIRYL
-56 VASLPRRQKQLVL
+56 ASLPRRQKQIVL
-69 VLMDLCALP
+69 VAMDICVLP
-78 LMMWLAYAIRLA
+78 VIMWLVYAIRLA
-90 RPNVEVMSGL
+90 TPNVAVMQGL
-100 EAWYLYV
+100 DFWYV
-107 SILGVLIFALLGI
+107 HVGVFGVLVFTLLGI

-135 ISIGT
+135 LSIAT
-140 FVQIV
+140 FIQIV
-145 ALYVIKKL
+145 GLYAIKKL
-153 DLAFIPMSIP
+153 NLAFIPMSIP

-168 MLFSYMWWSR
+168 VLFSYMWWSR
-178 AVIRYATIKTF
+178 AVIRYATLRTF
-189 AKKQTLTRVAIYGA
+189 AKKQNRKRVAIYGA

-228 KKSLQ
+228 KNSLQ

-240 KIYSPKRAATKF
+240 NIYSPKRALNKL
-252 GKFAIAEV
+252 GKFHIEEI
-260 LLAMPSVGRARKKEI
+260 LLAMPSVSRARKKEM
-275 IESFDSADVK
+275 IEFFELADVK

-296 DGQVQIS
+296 GGQVQVS
-303 DIHEVDIIDLLG
+303 DIREVDIIDLLG

-324 LLEKNIKD
+324 LLEKNIKN

-358 MLVLFEM
+358 LLVLFEM

-372 IDRELQTSGIRVI
+372 IDRELQNSGIQVV
-385 PVLGSVTNQTKL
+385 PVLGSVTNQAKL
-397 ERIIAQY
+397 ERIIAEYQ
-404 KVQTVYHAAAYKHV
+404 VQTVYHAAAYKHV

-470 RMAELYCQGLASTN
+470 RMAELYCQGLAATK
-484 PKTQISIVRFGNV
+484 PQTQISIVRFGNV

-565 AKQMIRLSGFKT
+565 AKQMIRLSGFRPV
-577 MDDKGNGDIEIQFT
+577 DENDLGDIEIQFT

-604 IDQENV
+604 IDQESV
-610 EKTGH
+610 EKTEH
-615 ERILKSFE
+615 ERILRSYE
-623 KYSEYPEI
+623 KYFELEEIHKI
-631 YKVFNSLSESVDHS
+631 YKQMQSECIDEKIT
-645 NFNQLTDILKK
+645 NLYYILTK

-661 RAC
+661 KSKILDNLDF

>member
-1 MFVVHSTLSEQSLQK
+1 M
-16 NSECNSDSDQPNLKV
+16 
-31 SMAYNLRHDFPISSV
+31 
-46 EPFVKDIIRS
+46 KDIIRYL
-56 VASLPRRQKQLVL
+56 ASLPRRQKQIVL
-69 VLMDLCALP
+69 VAMDICVLP
-78 LMMWLAYAIRLA
+78 VIMWLVYAIRLA
-90 RPNVEVMSGL
+90 TPNVAVMQGL
-100 EAWYLYV
+100 DFWYVYV
-107 SILGVLIFALLGI
+107 GVFGILVFTLLGI

-135 ISIGT
+135 LSIAT
-140 FVQIV
+140 FIQIV
-145 ALYVIKKL
+145 GLYAIKKL
-153 DLAFIPMSIP
+153 NLAFIPMSIP

-168 MLFSYMWWSR
+168 VLFSYMWWSR
-178 AVIRYATIKTF
+178 AVIRYATLRTF
-189 AKKQTLTRVAIYGA
+189 AKKQNRKRVAIYGA

-214 NRSDDYLPVCFIDD
+214 HRSDDYLPICFIDD
-228 KKSLQ
+228 KASLH

-240 KIYSPKRAATKF
+240 KIYAPKKALGKL
-252 GKFAIAEV
+252 GKFHIEEI
-260 LLAMPSVGRARKKEI
+260 LLAMPSVGRARKKEM
-275 IESFDSADVK
+275 IEFFELADVK

-296 DGQVQIS
+296 GGQVQVS
-303 DIHEVDIIDLLG
+303 DIREVDIIDLLG

-324 LLEKNIKD
+324 LLEKNIKN

-345 SELCRQIVKHQPK
+345 SELCRQIVKHQTK
-358 MLVLFEM
+358 LLILFEI

-372 IDRELQTSGIRVI
+372 IDRELQNSGIQVV
-385 PVLGSVTNQTKL
+385 PVLGSVTNQAKL
-397 ERIIAQY
+397 ERIIAEYQI
-404 KVQTVYHAAAYKHV
+404 QTVYHAAAYKHV

-440 DAAVNQGVE
+440 DAAVKQGVE

-470 RMAELYCQGLASTN
+470 RMAELYCQGLAATK
-484 PKTQISIVRFGNV
+484 PQTQISIVRFGNV

-565 AKQMIRLSGFKT
+565 AKQMIRLSGFRPI
-577 MDDKGNGDIEIQFT
+577 DENGLGDIEIQFT

-610 EKTGH
+610 EKTDH

-623 KYSEYPEI
+623 NFHHFMVMHAVFMQLEENIYSNDNI
-631 YKVFNSLSESVDHS
+631 
-645 NFNQLTDILKK
+645 QLKQTLLK

-661 RAC
+661 QTVS

>member
-1 MFVVHSTLSEQSLQK
+1 M
-16 NSECNSDSDQPNLKV
+16 
-31 SMAYNLRHDFPISSV
+31 
-46 EPFVKDIIRS
+46 KDIIRYL
-56 VASLPRRQKQLVL
+56 ASLPRRQKQIVL
-69 VLMDLCALP
+69 VAMDICVLP
-78 LMMWLAYAIRLA
+78 VIMWLVYAIRLA
-90 RPNVEVMSGL
+90 TPNVAVMQGFDF
-100 EAWYLYV
+100 WYVYV
-107 SILGVLIFALLGI
+107 GVFGVLVFTLLGI

-135 ISIGT
+135 LSIAT
-140 FVQIV
+140 FIQIV
-145 ALYVIKKL
+145 GLYAIKKL
-153 DLAFIPMSIP
+153 NLAFIPMSIP

-168 MLFSYMWWSR
+168 VLFSYMWWSR
-178 AVIRYATIKTF
+178 AVIRYATLRTF
-189 AKKQTLTRVAIYGA
+189 AKKQNRKRVAIYGA

-214 NRSDDYLPVCFIDD
+214 HRSDDYLPICFIDD
-228 KKSLQ
+228 KASLH

-240 KIYSPKRAATKF
+240 KIYAPKKALGKL
-252 GKFAIAEV
+252 GKFHIEEI
-260 LLAMPSVGRARKKEI
+260 LLAMPSVSRARKKEM
-275 IESFDSADVK
+275 IESFELADVK

-296 DGQVQIS
+296 GGQVQVS
-303 DIHEVDIIDLLG
+303 DIREVDIIDLLG

-324 LLEKNIKD
+324 LLEKNIKN

-358 MLVLFEM
+358 LLVLFEM

-372 IDRELQTSGIRVI
+372 IDRELQNSGIQVV
-385 PVLGSVTNQTKL
+385 PVLGSVTNQAKL
-397 ERIIAQY
+397 ERIIAEYQ
-404 KVQTVYHAAAYKHV
+404 VQTVYHAAAYKHV

-470 RMAELYCQGLASTN
+470 RMAELYCQGLAATK
-484 PKTQISIVRFGNV
+484 PQTQISIVRFGNV

-565 AKQMIRLSGFKT
+565 AKQMIRLSGFRPV
-577 MDDKGNGDIEIQFT
+577 DENGLGDIEIQFT

-610 EKTGH
+610 EKTEH

-623 KYSEYPEI
+623 KFYSYNEI
-631 YKVFNSLSESVDHS
+631 SHVFNDIKTCVNQNQIPELLSILAQYVD
-645 NFNQLTDILKK
+645 DYKYILKSMN
-656 YVDGY
+656 
-661 RAC
+661 

>member
-1 MFVVHSTLSEQSLQK
+1 MK
-16 NSECNSDSDQPNLKV
+16 
-31 SMAYNLRHDFPISSV
+31 DF
-46 EPFVKDIIRS
+46 IRS
-56 VASLPRRQKQLVL
+56 IASLPRRQKQIVL
-69 VLMDLCALP
+69 VLMDICVLP
-78 LMMWLAYAIRLA
+78 LMMWLAYAVRLA
-90 RPNVEVMSGL
+90 RPNVQVMQGL
-100 EAWYLYV
+100 DAWYIYIAIV
-107 SILGVLIFALLGI
+107 GVAVFALLGI
-120 YSAIVRSFNEDYLLR
+120 YRAIVRSFNEDYLIR
-135 ISIGT
+135 ILIAT
-140 FVQIV
+140 FIQMV
-145 ALYVIKKL
+145 ALYGIKKL
-153 DLAFIPMSIP
+153 DIAFIPMSIP

-178 AVIRYATIKTF
+178 AVIRYATLKTF
-189 AKKQTLTRVAIYGA
+189 AKKQSRKRVAIYGA

-228 KKSLQ
+228 KRSLQ

-240 KIYSPKRAATKF
+240 KIYSPKKAQAKLGKF
-252 GKFAIAEV
+252 GIEEV
-260 LLAMPSVGRARKKEI
+260 LLAMPSVGRTRKKEL

-296 DGQVQIS
+296 DGQVQVS
-303 DIHEVDIIDLLG
+303 DIREVDIIDLLG

-324 LLEKNIKD
+324 LLEKNIKN

-372 IDRELQTSGIRVI
+372 IDRELQTSGIQVVA
-385 PVLGSVTNQTKL
+385 VLGSVTNQSKL
-397 ERIIAQY
+397 ERILQQY
-404 KVQTVYHAAAYKHV
+404 TVQTVYHAAAYKHV

-425 FEGIYNTSIGTARSV
+425 FEGIYNTSIGTQRSV
-440 DAAVNQGVE
+440 DAAVNQNVE

-470 RMAELYCQGLASTN
+470 RMAELYCQGLASTH
-484 PKTQISIVRFGNV
+484 PHTQISIVRFGNV

-555 MGEPVKIVDL
+555 MGESVKIVDL
-565 AKQMIRLSGFKT
+565 AKQMIRLSGFRPIDENG
-577 MDDKGNGDIEIQFT
+577 MGDIEIRFT

-604 IDQENV
+604 IDSDNV
-610 EKTGH
+610 EKTQH
-615 ERILKSFE
+615 LRIMKSYE
-623 KYSEYPEI
+623 SYITYTEI
-631 YKVFNSLSESVDHS
+631 AQVFNKISDLAIDNHNIELLY
-645 NFNQLTDILKK
+645 NILIK

-661 RAC
+661 TKG

>member
-1 MFVVHSTLSEQSLQK
+1 M
-16 NSECNSDSDQPNLKV
+16 
-31 SMAYNLRHDFPISSV
+31 
-46 EPFVKDIIRS
+46 KDIIRS
-56 VASLPRRQKQLVL
+56 IASLPRRQKQIVL
-69 VLMDLCALP
+69 VLMDICVLP

-90 RPNVEVMSGL
+90 RPNVQVMQGL
-100 EAWYLYV
+100 DGWYVY
-107 SILGVLIFALLGI
+107 IGIFGILIFALLGI

-140 FVQIV
+140 FIQIV
-145 ALYVIKKL
+145 ALYAIKKL

-189 AKKQTLTRVAIYGA
+189 AKKQTRKRVAIYGA

-252 GKFAIAEV
+252 GKFAIEEI

-275 IESFDSADVK
+275 IESFDSAEVK

-296 DGQVQIS
+296 DGRVQIS
-303 DIHEVDIIDLLG
+303 DIREVDIIDLLG

-358 MLVLFEM
+358 LLVLFEM

-372 IDRELQTSGIRVI
+372 IDRELQASGIQVI
-385 PVLGSVTNQTKL
+385 PVLGSVTNQQKL

-404 KVQTVYHAAAYKHV
+404 QVQTVYHAAAYKHV

-470 RMAELYCQGLASTN
+470 RMAELYCQGLAATN

-511 IAQGGPVTVTH
+511 IEKGGPVTVTH

-565 AKQMIRLSGFKT
+565 AKQMIRLSGFRPV
-577 MDDKGNGDIEIQFT
+577 DDQGIGDIQIQFT

-623 KYSEYPEI
+623 KHI
-631 YKVFNSLSESVDHS
+631 SLNMLQPIFKQLDNIKEDQK
-645 NFNQLTDILKK
+645 NLEWLLNQLE
-656 YVDGY
+656 YFVDGY
-661 RAC
+661 NCRKSVHIN